1 MNPDNYLYLSELLFT
16 IGASGVLLRRNAIV
30 VFMCVELML
39 NASNLAL
46 VAFAKQNGNLEGQT
60 AAFFVMVVAAAEV
73 VVGLAIIM
81 TIFRT
86 RRSASVDDAN
96 LLKN

>member
-1 MNPDNYLYLSELLFT
+1 MTQYVVLSGILFT
-16 IGASGVLLRRNAIV
+16 IGCVGVLTRRNALV

-39 NASNLAL
+39 NAANLSL
-46 VAFAKQNGNLEGQT
+46 VTFSRVNGHLEGQV

-86 RRSASVDDAN
+86 RRSASVDDAS
-96 LLKN
+96 LLKF

>member
-1 MNPDNYLYLSELLFT
+1 VSVTPFLILSTLLFS
-16 IGASGVLLRRNAIV
+16 IGAIGVLVRRNAIV

-46 VAFAKQNGNLEGQT
+46 VSFSRQNGNLDGQI

-81 TIFRT
+81 AIFRS
-86 RRSASVDDAN
+86 RRSASVDNAN
-96 LLKN
+96 LLKL

>member
-1 MNPDNYLYLSELLFT
+1 MSVTPYLVLSTLLFS
-16 IGASGVLLRRNAIV
+16 IGAIGVLVRRNALV

-46 VAFAKQNGNLEGQT
+46 VSFSRQNGNLDGQI

-86 RRSASVDDAN
+86 RRSASVDDAS
-96 LLKN
+96 LLKY

>member
-1 MNPDNYLYLSELLFT
+1 MSAEPFIVLSAILFT
-16 IGASGVLLRRNAIV
+16 IGCIGVLTRRNALV

-39 NASNLAL
+39 NAANLSL
-46 VAFAKQNGNLEGQT
+46 VTFSRVNGNLEGQV

-86 RRSASVDDAN
+86 RRSASVDGAN
-96 LLKN
+96 LLKY